1 MTTVQARV
9 SPQFQ
14 QYGYVFS
21 RYAKALRPARLDK
34 PDAGE
39 QSGCVATEVTI
50 DPRFC
55 GPAGYGNG
63 GYCCGTFAGETKG
76 PVEVTLRAPV
86 QLGQPYMRVRDGET
100 VTIRADDG
108 SVIAQVEPAASLDD
122 IEPPVRPSADQA
134 RAAAEGSPFRTD
146 AHPYPGCFVCGP
158 AHPHGLQIQVGAIP
172 DHETVAAAT
181 FTPDDSLP
189 SVDGALRP
197 EVVWAALDCP
207 SFVPSLW
214 SDDPV
219 LMGRLTAELLAP
231 VPIGEEVVA
240 VAWETGRDGRKLH
253 SASALIDSDGQMLAR
268 ARALWFRVQ
277 TKPGEHP

>member
-1 MTTVQARV
+1 MSAE
-9 SPQFQ
+9 
-14 QYGYVFS
+14 
-21 RYAKALRPARLDK
+21 LI
-34 PDAGE
+34 
-39 QSGCVATEVTI
+39 I

-63 GYCCGTFAGETKG
+63 GYCCGIFANELEG
-76 PVEVTLRAPV
+76 PAEVTLRAPV
-86 QLGQPYMRVRDGET
+86 QLGKPHVAVRVGEG
-100 VTIRADDG
+100 VTIQAEDG
-108 SVIAQVEPAASLDD
+108 SLVAQVAPVGSLDD
-122 IEPPVRPSADQA
+122 LEPPVRPSAEQA

-172 DHETVAAAT
+172 GHETIAAAA

-189 SVDGALRP
+189 SVDGHLRP
-197 EVVWAALDCP
+197 ELVWAALDCP

-231 VPIGEEVVA
+231 VPIGEEVIA
-240 VAWETGRDGRKLH
+240 VAWETGREGRKLH
-253 SASALIDSDGQMLAR
+253 SASALIDSHGHVLAR

-277 TKPGEHP
+277 VKPGDPGEGEAR

>member
-1 MTTVQARV
+1 MA
-9 SPQFQ
+9 
-14 QYGYVFS
+14 
-21 RYAKALRPARLDK
+21 AELI
-34 PDAGE
+34 
-39 QSGCVATEVTI
+39 I

-63 GYCCGTFAGETKG
+63 GYCCGVFASGIEG

-86 QLGQPYMRVRDGET
+86 RLDQPYARVRDGEA
-100 VTIRADDG
+100 VTIQADDG
-108 SVIAQVEPAASLDD
+108 SVVAQVAPAGSLDD
-122 IEPPVRPSADQA
+122 LEPPVRPSAEQA
-134 RAAAEGSPFRTD
+134 RGAAAGSPFRTD

-172 DHETVAAAT
+172 GHETVAAAA

-189 SVDGALRP
+189 SVDGKLRP
-197 EVVWAALDCP
+197 ELVWAALDCP

-240 VAWETGRDGRKLH
+240 VAWETGREGRKLH
-253 SASALIDSDGQMLAR
+253 SASTLIDSRGQVLAR

-277 TKPGEHP
+277 AKPAEPRDAGGAEAR